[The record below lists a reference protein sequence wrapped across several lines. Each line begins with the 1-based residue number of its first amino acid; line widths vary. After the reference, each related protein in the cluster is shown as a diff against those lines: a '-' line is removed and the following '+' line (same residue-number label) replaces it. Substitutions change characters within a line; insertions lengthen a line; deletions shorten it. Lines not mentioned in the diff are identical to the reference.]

1 MTNVI
6 ELHSVSKRY
15 PKSAQFS
22 LEDISFSIKKGE
34 KLGVFGPNGAGKT
47 TLMSILCRII
57 YQTSGDVNYT
67 GLEGQ
72 SVTSK
77 EFLNSIGFVPQ
88 DFSFYS
94 ELSPYQNLRY
104 FGTLYGIQKTELV
117 RRIEEL
123 MTVLGL
129 HHVMHN
135 KVETFSGGMKR
146 RVNLAIGIINNP
158 SILFL
163 DEPTVGVDVQS
174 KNAIMAYLEELN
186 KKGTTIIYT
195 SHHMNEAEEF
205 CDNIALLDKG
215 KLIVHDDLK
224 SLIKEY
230 NVNDLQ
236 ALFLQL
242 TGIEYRD

>member
-6 ELHSVSKRY
+6 ELHSVSKKY
-15 PKSAQFS
+15 SKSNRFS
-22 LEDISFSIKKGE
+22 LKDVSFSIKKGE

-57 YQTSGDVNYT
+57 SQTSGEVNYKSES
-67 GLEGQ
+67 GNL
-72 SVTSK
+72 SNNA
-77 EFLNSIGFVPQ
+77 FLNSIGYVPQ
-88 DFSFYS
+88 DFSLYA

-104 FGTLYGIQKTELV
+104 FGTLYGIQKADLAERIDEL
-117 RRIEEL
+117 L
-123 MTVLGL
+123 TVLGL
-129 HHVMHN
+129 YHVRH
-135 KVETFSGGMKR
+135 KKIHTFSGGMKR

-205 CDNIALLDKG
+205 CDNIVLLDQG

-224 SLIKEY
+224 SLIKKH
-230 NVNDLQ
+230 NATDLQ

>member
-6 ELHSVSKRY
+6 ELHSVSKKY
-15 PKSAQFS
+15 SKSNRFS
-22 LEDISFSIKKGE
+22 LEDVSFSIKKGE

-57 YQTSGDVNYT
+57 SQTSGEVNYKSES
-67 GLEGQ
+67 GNL
-72 SVTSK
+72 SNNA
-77 EFLNSIGFVPQ
+77 FLNSIGYVPQ
-88 DFSFYS
+88 DFSLYA

-104 FGTLYGIQKTELV
+104 FGTLYGIQKADLAERIDEL
-117 RRIEEL
+117 L
-123 MTVLGL
+123 TVLGL
-129 HHVMHN
+129 HHVRH
-135 KVETFSGGMKR
+135 KKIHTFSGGMKR

-205 CDNIALLDKG
+205 CDNIVLLDQG

-224 SLIKEY
+224 SLIKKH
-230 NVNDLQ
+230 NATDLQ

-242 TGIEYRD
+242 TGIEYSD

>member
-6 ELHSVSKRY
+6 ELHSVSKKY
-15 PKSAQFS
+15 PKSSQFS

-117 RRIEEL
+117 KRIEEL

>member
-6 ELHSVSKRY
+6 ELHNVSKKYAKSSRY
-15 PKSAQFS
+15 S
-22 LEDISFSIKKGE
+22 LEELSFSIVKGE

-57 YQTSGDVNYT
+57 PQTSGDVHYRDNDKNV
-67 GLEGQ
+67 
-72 SVTSK
+72 SNK
-77 EFLNSIGFVPQ
+77 EFLNSIGYVPQ

-104 FGTLYGIQKTELV
+104 FGTLYNIPKAELKS
-117 RRIEEL
+117 RIEKL
-123 MTVLGL
+123 LTVLGL
-129 HHVMHN
+129 NQVMHK
-135 KVETFSGGMKR
+135 KVQTFSGGMKR

-174 KNAIMAYLEELN
+174 KNAIMTYLEELN
-186 KKGTTIIYT
+186 KNGTTIIYT
-195 SHHMNEAEEF
+195 SHHLNEAEEF
-205 CDNIALLDKG
+205 CDKIVLLDHG
-215 KLIVHDDLK
+215 KLIAHDDLK
-224 SLIKEY
+224 ALISKHNAE
-230 NVNDLQ
+230 DLQ

-242 TGIEYRD
+242 TGIAYRD

>member
-1 MTNVI
+1 MTHVI
-6 ELHSVSKRY
+6 ELHNVSKKY
-15 PKSAQFS
+15 PKSTRFS
-22 LEDISFSIKKGE
+22 LDDVSFTIHKNE

-57 YQTSGDVNYT
+57 PQTTGDVVYKN
-67 GLEGQ
+67 EGEEI
-72 SVTSK
+72 SNK
-77 EFLNSIGFVPQ
+77 HFLNSIGYVPQ
-88 DFSFYS
+88 DFSFYP
-94 ELSPYQNLRY
+94 ELTPYQNLRY
-104 FGTLYGIQKTELV
+104 FGTLYSIPKTELKS
-117 RRIEEL
+117 RIEEL
-123 MTVLGL
+123 LSVLGL
-129 HHVMHN
+129 HHVMH
-135 KVETFSGGMKR
+135 KKIQTFSGGMKR

-195 SHHMNEAEEF
+195 SHHLNEAEEF
-205 CDNIALLDKG
+205 CDKIILLDHG
-215 KLIVHDDLK
+215 KLIAHDDLK
-224 SLIKEY
+224 TLIKEHKAS
-230 NVNDLQ
+230 DLQ

>member
-6 ELHSVSKRY
+6 ELHNVSKKY
-15 PKSAQFS
+15 AKSSKFS
-22 LEDISFSIKKGE
+22 LEEISLSVEKGE

-57 YQTSGDVNYT
+57 PQSSGDVYYKNNE
-67 GLEGQ
+67 LKL
-72 SVTSK
+72 SNK
-77 EFLNSIGFVPQ
+77 DFLNSIGYVPQ

-94 ELSPYQNLRY
+94 ELTPYQNLRY
-104 FGTLYGIQKTELV
+104 YGTLYNIPKTELKS
-117 RRIEEL
+117 RIEEL
-123 MTVLGL
+123 LRVLGL
-129 HHVMHN
+129 HQVMH
-135 KVETFSGGMKR
+135 KKIQTFSGGMKR

-158 SILFL
+158 TILFL

-174 KNAIMAYLEELN
+174 KNAIMQYLEELN

-195 SHHMNEAEEF
+195 SHHMTEAEEF
-205 CDNIALLDKG
+205 CDKIVLLDHG
-215 KLIVHDDLK
+215 KLIAHDDLK
-224 SLIKEY
+224 TLLKKY
-230 NVNDLQ
+230 NAPDLQ

>member
-6 ELHSVSKRY
+6 ELNSVSKKY
-15 PKSAQFS
+15 PKSSRFS
-22 LEDISFSIKKGE
+22 LENISFSIKKGE

-57 YQTSGDVNYT
+57 SQTSGDVNYV
-67 GLEGQ
+67 GIEGQ
-72 SVTSK
+72 SVSSK

-104 FGTLYGIQKTELV
+104 FGTLYGIQKTELTK
-117 RRIEEL
+117 RIEEL
-123 MTVLGL
+123 LIVLGL

-135 KVETFSGGMKR
+135 KVQTFSGGMKR

-205 CDNIALLDKG
+205 CDNIALLDQG

-230 NVNDLQ
+230 KVNDLQ